1 MTRLASRFP
10 RSSEQR
16 DRPGVSRC
24 VRHRYQAACA
34 LPLPVHGVWP
44 KGDASASSG

>member
-1 MTRLASRFP
+1 MTRPASRFP

-16 DRPGVSRC
+16 HRQGVPRC
-24 VRHRYQAACA
+24 VRHRHQAACA
-34 LPLPVHGVWP
+34 LPLPVHGVWA